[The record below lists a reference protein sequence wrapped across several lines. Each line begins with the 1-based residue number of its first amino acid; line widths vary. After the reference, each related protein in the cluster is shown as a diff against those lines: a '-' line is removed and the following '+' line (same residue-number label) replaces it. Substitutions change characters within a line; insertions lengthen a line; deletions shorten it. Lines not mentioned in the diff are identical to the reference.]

1 MQETGTALHQHHR
14 SKLLLCLLGS
24 LLWHLAMIPVVIF
37 LLPHPS
43 PKDKAKKQGGSKLI
57 LVTAKVN
64 KKPKTEGEEQSPP
77 EEANRPFAKTDA
89 DRPQQHP
96 DKADFEGQ
104 RDSRAEGMNLPQEAD
119 KPIPTMEGEEKEEIN
134 TLHQERQDGDIAF
147 YGKEE
152 TAAQPVES
160 STAPQT
166 NNNSAPTGVPLPP
179 TPPETQLTDN
189 THKTAH
195 DGTEAHTPAPPTAE
209 VYIKLQQS
217 TEEVPEQE
225 PKETPPTL
233 PAGVPAPSVSTS
245 QDEEQPVYD
254 PTQAAHAQPAGLRT
268 RERRTRSRGQ
278 FIIGSRPSL
287 QVEATPLG
295 QYEELVY
302 RLIARQWYFACD
314 QHRGDI
320 IPGTIIIALR
330 INSRGQVV
338 NMNLVSR
345 RGAGVSQQSFTF
357 GAIRRAQ
364 FPRMPE
370 NVRKAII
377 GDQLELIITFDFN

>member
-1 MQETGTALHQHHR
+1 MQETDTALHQHHR
-14 SKLLLCLLGS
+14 SRLLLCLVGS
-24 LLWHLAMIPVVIF
+24 VLLHLAMIPLLIF
-37 LLPHPS
+37 LLPHPR
-43 PKDKAKKQGGSKLI
+43 PLKKDKKHGGSRVL
-57 LVTAKVN
+57 LVTAKED
-64 KKPKTEGEEQSPP
+64 KKKTAGDMPPPQQEEQ
-77 EEANRPFAKTDA
+77 RPFAKTDP

-104 RDSRAEGMNLPQEAD
+104 RDSRAEGSGLPQESTE
-119 KPIPTMEGEEKEEIN
+119 PLPTMEGEEKDEIN
-134 TLHQERQDGDIAF
+134 TLHQERQDGDIAY
-147 YGKEE
+147 YGKETTAEQPAE
-152 TAAQPVES
+152 TES
-160 STAPQT
+160 APA
-166 NNNSAPTGVPLPP
+166 NNSQSAPVGVPIPP
-179 TPPETQLTDN
+179 TPAETPPADSPQQT
-189 THKTAH
+189 H
-195 DGTEAHTPAPPTAE
+195 DGAATHSPAKPTPEGDTP
-209 VYIKLQQS
+209 IQQR
-217 TEEVPEQE
+217 TEEVTEAE
-225 PKETPPTL
+225 PTETAPSL
-233 PAGVPAPSVSTS
+233 PAGIPEPSISPTP
-245 QDEEQPVYD
+245 EEEEPVYD

-278 FIIGSRPSL
+278 FIIGSRPAL
-287 QVEATPLG
+287 HVEATPLG

-357 GAIRRAQ
+357 MAIRRAQ

>member
-1 MQETGTALHQHHR
+1 M
-14 SKLLLCLLGS
+14 
-24 LLWHLAMIPVVIF
+24 
-37 LLPHPS
+37 
-43 PKDKAKKQGGSKLI
+43 
-57 LVTAKVN
+57 LVTAKAPE
-64 KKPKTEGEEQSPP
+64 PKAEGNTSTPP
-77 EEANRPFAKTDA
+77 EAEHRPFAKTDA

-104 RDSRAEGMNLPQEAD
+104 RDSRAEGSGLPQESTE
-119 KPIPTMEGEEKEEIN
+119 PLPTMEGEEKDEIN
-134 TLHQERQDGDIAF
+134 TLHQERQDGDIAY
-147 YGKEE
+147 YGKETTAEQPAE
-152 TAAQPVES
+152 TES
-160 STAPQT
+160 APA
-166 NNNSAPTGVPLPP
+166 NNSQSAPVGVPIPP
-179 TPPETQLTDN
+179 TPAETPPADSPQQTHNGAETHSPAKPTPEGDI
-189 THKTAH
+189 
-195 DGTEAHTPAPPTAE
+195 P
-209 VYIKLQQS
+209 IQQS
-217 TEEVPEQE
+217 TEEVTEAE
-225 PKETPPTL
+225 PTETAPTL
-233 PAGVPAPSVSTS
+233 PAGIPEPSISPTP
-245 QDEEQPVYD
+245 EEEEPVYD

-278 FIIGSRPSL
+278 FIIGSRPAL
-287 QVEATPLG
+287 HVEATPLG

-338 NMNLVSR
+338 NMNLVNR

-357 GAIRRAQ
+357 MAIRRAQ

>member
-1 MQETGTALHQHHR
+1 M
-14 SKLLLCLLGS
+14 
-24 LLWHLAMIPVVIF
+24 
-37 LLPHPS
+37 
-43 PKDKAKKQGGSKLI
+43 
-57 LVTAKVN
+57 LVTAKAPE
-64 KKPKTEGEEQSPP
+64 PKAEGDTPTPP
-77 EEANRPFAKTDA
+77 EAEHRPFAKTDP

-104 RDSRAEGMNLPQEAD
+104 RDSRAEGSGLPQESD
-119 KPIPTMEGEEKEEIN
+119 TPIPTMEGEEKEEIN
-134 TLHQERQDGDIAF
+134 TLHQERQDGDIAY
-147 YGKEE
+147 YGKETTAEQPAE
-152 TAAQPVES
+152 TES
-160 STAPQT
+160 APA
-166 NNNSAPTGVPLPP
+166 NNSQSAPVGVPIPP
-179 TPPETQLTDN
+179 TPAETPPADSPQQPHN
-189 THKTAH
+189 GAETHSH
-195 DGTEAHTPAPPTAE
+195 VPPTPE
-209 VYIKLQQS
+209 GDTPIQQS
-217 TEEVPEQE
+217 TEEVTEAE
-225 PKETPPTL
+225 PTETAPTL
-233 PAGVPAPSVSTS
+233 PAGIPEPSISPTP
-245 QDEEQPVYD
+245 EEEEPVYD

-278 FIIGSRPSL
+278 FIIGSRPAL
-287 QVEATPLG
+287 HVEATPLG

-357 GAIRRAQ
+357 MAIRRAQ

>member
-1 MQETGTALHQHHR
+1 M
-14 SKLLLCLLGS
+14 
-24 LLWHLAMIPVVIF
+24 V
-37 LLPHPS
+37 
-43 PKDKAKKQGGSKLI
+43 
-57 LVTAKVN
+57 LVTAKAPE
-64 KKPKTEGEEQSPP
+64 PKAEGDTPTPP
-77 EEANRPFAKTDA
+77 EAEHRPFAKTDA

-104 RDSRAEGMNLPQEAD
+104 RDSRAEGSGLPQESTE
-119 KPIPTMEGEEKEEIN
+119 PLPTMEGEEKDEIN
-134 TLHQERQDGDIAF
+134 TLHQERQDGDIAY
-147 YGKEE
+147 YGKETTAEQPAE
-152 TAAQPVES
+152 TES
-160 STAPQT
+160 APA
-166 NNNSAPTGVPLPP
+166 NNSQSAPVGVPIPP
-179 TPPETQLTDN
+179 TPAETPPADSPQQP
-189 THKTAH
+189 H
-195 DGTEAHTPAPPTAE
+195 DGAETHSPAKPTPEGDTP
-209 VYIKLQQS
+209 IQQS
-217 TEEVPEQE
+217 TEEVTEAE
-225 PKETPPTL
+225 PTETAPTL
-233 PAGVPAPSVSTS
+233 PAGIPEPSISPTP
-245 QDEEQPVYD
+245 EEEEPVYD

-278 FIIGSRPSL
+278 FIIGSRPAL
-287 QVEATPLG
+287 HVEATPLG

-338 NMNLVSR
+338 NMNLVNR

-357 GAIRRAQ
+357 MAIRRAQ